1 MDPMS
6 TALLIVALG
15 FNLLAL
21 IGYTIRKTL
30 ISIEQTQR
38 TLLEVSSAIVYLTA
52 DLAGYIDLDDD
63 EDDDDDDD
71 DSDEEG
77 QDDDKPEPVKVLTF
91 PGGLGRQSDDSNDDS
106 Q

>member
-30 ISIEQTQR
+30 IAIEQTQR
-38 TLLEVSSAIVYLTA
+38 SLLEVSSSIAYLTA
-52 DLAGYIDLDDD
+52 DLAGYIDLD
-63 EDDDDDDD
+63 EDDDDDD

-77 QDDDKPEPVKVLTF
+77 QDDEKPEPVKVLTF
-91 PGGLGRQSDDSNDDS
+91 PGGLGKGSDSNEDDS